1 MTVVATVARQ
11 ACESI
16 RRIDLLLAVAFDS
29 LARLPIRSLL
39 QPPERGRNHG

>member
-11 ACESI
+11 ASESI
-16 RRIDLLLAVAFDS
+16 HRIDLLSPVAFDS

-39 QPPERGRNHG
+39 